1 MVVSEYEDELG
12 KTRRRWCVEDLTGR
26 CTPRSYRVSF
36 RYAFHQYHQLIGFRT
51 CRQVYSECLSMC
63 GPLMALCSSTA
74 LSLFRTFYRD

>member
-36 RYAFHQYHQLIGFRT
+36 RYAFHQYHQLVGVL
-51 CRQVYSECLSMC
+51 CEYSLI
-63 GPLMALCSSTA
+63 
-74 LSLFRTFYRD
+74 FYLIYLPICDL